1 MSMNH
6 KSNDCTLE
14 DLFNLFEDNIAAE
27 DILSARILGK
37 ISSIIT
43 KKRLCMQ
50 MNQKEFAHYLN
61 VSQSMVSKWEGSD
74 YNYTIKT
81 LAHLFT
87 KLDMD
92 FDVRIVEKFGQENFQ
107 QLSRYTDSTS
117 TTSIYIGSA
126 VTDNS
131 RPTVYTNSHNAY
143 SSVSYKSAI
152 GG

>member
-61 VSQSMVSKWEGSD
+61 VSQSMVSKWEG
-74 YNYTIKT
+74 
-81 LAHLFT
+81 
-87 KLDMD
+87 
-92 FDVRIVEKFGQENFQ
+92 
-107 QLSRYTDSTS
+107 
-117 TTSIYIGSA
+117 
-126 VTDNS
+126 
-131 RPTVYTNSHNAY
+131 
-143 SSVSYKSAI
+143 
-152 GG
+152 